1 MPLDR
6 GLLHRSR
13 LLAIFAVILTSVAVS
28 TPVLASGAP
37 PIVRNFHVAPA
48 ALPAPGGN
56 VQVAFS
62 VLNAR
67 SCTIMVTPSTS
78 HDSKRFTCT
87 SGNYHPS
94 LIIPAN
100 TTSVLVTYE
109 VHLRITGV
117 GRSIVASPVKISVAP
132 QSSGSTTTS
141 SVGESTTTTSTLGAT
156 TTSTYPKVRG
166 NTVPV
171 AADPDAI
178 IKIGGNIWVASCKG
192 NELTVINDS
201 TKQIVNEYGSN
212 LNYQLDCPDALAFAD
227 GYVWIANQAN
237 SSLVQLNAST
247 GAWKQTQTGSY
258 ILSPDA
264 IAVSGANIWVAN
276 NPSNSGGI
284 GSSFLSEFNAT
295 NGSNLYITKNT
306 ISQSLSSPTCI
317 AVTGPNIWVSDSGDL
332 VYEYNAT
339 TGKYLRSLSGVRP
352 QGSYCVSYYGGHIW
366 VSSVGNSEILEYNAT
381 TGGYVREL
389 PIANPKQILSNGRD
403 LVVVGSIGISNIG
416 TVQEYSF
423 SKGRLRTI
431 LKVNIGYYS
440 RVGMAILN
448 DGGNLWIVN
457 PWRNTV
463 TRYSLSH

>member
-1 MPLDR
+1 
-6 GLLHRSR
+6 
-13 LLAIFAVILTSVAVS
+13 
-28 TPVLASGAP
+28 
-37 PIVRNFHVAPA
+37 
-48 ALPAPGGN
+48 
-56 VQVAFS
+56 
-62 VLNAR
+62 
-67 SCTIMVTPSTS
+67 
-78 HDSKRFTCT
+78 
-87 SGNYHPS
+87 
-94 LIIPAN
+94 
-100 TTSVLVTYE
+100 
-109 VHLRITGV
+109 
-117 GRSIVASPVKISVAP
+117 
-132 QSSGSTTTS
+132 
-141 SVGESTTTTSTLGAT
+141 
-156 TTSTYPKVRG
+156 
-166 NTVPV
+166 V

-366 VSSVGNSEILEYNAT
+366 VSSVGNSEVLEYNAT

>member
-13 LLAIFAVILTSVAVS
+13 LLAIIAVILTSVAMS

-37 PIVRNFHVAPA
+37 PVVRNFHVTPA

-78 HDSKRFTCT
+78 HDSKYFTCT

-100 TTSVLVTYE
+100 TTSVLVSYE

-132 QSSGSTTTS
+132 QSPGSTTTS
-141 SVGESTTTTSTLGAT
+141 SIGESTTTTSTLGAT

-178 IKIGGNIWVASCKG
+178 IKVGGNIWVASCKG
-192 NELTVINDS
+192 NEITVINDS
-201 TKQIVNEYGSN
+201 TKQIVAEYGSN
-212 LNYQLDCPDALAFAD
+212 SNYQLDCPDALAFD
-227 GYVWIANQAN
+227 KGYVWVANKSN

-247 GAWKQTQTGSY
+247 GAWIQTRTGSD
-258 ILSPDA
+258 ILNPDA
-264 IAVSGANIWVAN
+264 
-276 NPSNSGGI
+276 
-284 GSSFLSEFNAT
+284 
-295 NGSNLYITKNT
+295 
-306 ISQSLSSPTCI
+306 I
-317 AVTGPNIWVSDSGDL
+317 AVTGPNIWVSDNIFLSEFNTTTGNNLHVTRSSLSTAFLEDATCL
-332 VYEYNAT
+332 AVTGPNIWASDSAGAEAYEYNASS
-339 TGKYLRSLSGVRP
+339 GVYLRETLGGGGGVSGAI
-352 QGSYCVSYYGGHIW
+352 CVSYDNGYIW
-366 VSSVGNSEILEYNAT
+366 VTSENNSSVLEYNAA
-381 TGGYVREL
+381 TGVYIRKVSGVDS
-389 PIANPKQILSNGRD
+389 PTQVIFTGDD
-403 LVVVGSIGISNIG
+403 LFVVDVVGRSTVNM
-416 TVQEYSF
+416 VQEYSF
-423 SKGRLRTI
+423 SNRSLRTI
-431 LKVNIGYYS
+431 VKANIGYFTHY
-440 RVGMAILN
+440 GMAMLY
-448 DGGNLWIVN
+448 DSRDLWVAN
-457 PWRNTV
+457 PWSNTV
-463 TRYSLSH
+463 TRYSLGH